1 MGNETRKQFI
11 NSLDTGLK
19 RQKKLLKVGIVDD
32 MADKLEKEI
41 KSEIEC
47 IVRTLSLED
56 FEKKSPESFNTY
68 DILFID
74 ATYDNSRTD
83 TITEVERLIKKEPE
97 LRDKIM
103 IIIGTDVIDWGRHN
117 DPYIKKLVSRV
128 QRLPNI
134 IYGKPKGTKVELMI
148 KHMQSIG
155 KKKNIEVPK
164 KLPKGVCDAH
174 LLEQLTSKFEK
185 IETSINEQRAIG
197 LSIIEQLEGFEPKNE
212 DERRIIA
219 RALELARLI
228 KENGHIIV
236 QVYYQLSG
244 ACRIAEANSNQ
255 GLEDGSKASESKGI
269 EGK

>member
-1 MGNETRKQFI
+1 MP
-11 NSLDTGLK
+11 
-19 RQKKLLKVGIVDD
+19 
-32 MADKLEKEI
+32 A
-41 KSEIEC
+41 
-47 IVRTLSLED
+47 
-56 FEKKSPESFNTY
+56 SFRY
-68 DILFID
+68 VSVP
-74 ATYDNSRTD
+74 AAG
-83 TITEVERLIKKEPE
+83 TEQ
-97 LRDKIM
+97 
-103 IIIGTDVIDWGRHN
+103 HN

-228 KENGHIIV
+228 KENGHIID